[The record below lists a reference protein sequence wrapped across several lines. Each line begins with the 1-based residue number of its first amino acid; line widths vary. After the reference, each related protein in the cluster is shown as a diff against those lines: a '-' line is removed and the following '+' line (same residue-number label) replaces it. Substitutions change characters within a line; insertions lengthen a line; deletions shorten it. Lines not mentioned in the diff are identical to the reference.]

1 MYTIYVMRKIFKN
14 WYNFLTENKEQ
25 VVTFDFD
32 DTLSLSNFE
41 TVPDQPDPDLED
53 WVHHGP
59 NQETIDIFNDY
70 KKKGYIIY
78 VVTARY
84 ESREKESAQKAHQ
97 VDVKTFLNTHNL
109 EVDGIFY
116 TNGDYK
122 AEKLLDISNK
132 HGLKPQ
138 ELTHYDDYDEDVQKA
153 QAVGINAIEIPDPY
167 REVLSEEEAFQR
179 KVRLKHARVKYRLLG
194 KGKNKHNT
202 GKKMKKPSY
211 KRSKSA
217 PPGAGGS

>member
-1 MYTIYVMRKIFKN
+1 MKEIFKI
-14 WYNFLTENKEQ
+14 WHSFLTESKEK

-32 DTLSLSNFE
+32 DTLSLSSFE
-41 TVPDQPDPDLED
+41 TVPNQPDPDLED
-53 WVHHGP
+53 FVHHGP

-70 KKKGYIIY
+70 KKKGYTIY

-84 ESREKESAQKAHQ
+84 EDREQESAQKSHQ
-97 VDVKTFLNTHNL
+97 VDVKTFLDTYNL
-109 EVDGIFY
+109 KVDGIFY
-116 TNGDYK
+116 TNGGFK
-122 AEKLLDISNK
+122 AETLLDISNK
-132 HGLKPQ
+132 HGLKPK

-153 QAVGINAIEIPDPY
+153 QAVGINAIEISDPY
-167 REVLSEEEAFQR
+167 RELLSEEEISQR
-179 KVRLKHARVKYRLLG
+179 KVRLKHARLKYRLLG
-194 KGKNKHNT
+194 KGKNKHNV